1 MHSGFATERLELLEE
16 AKLTCDTIPSVYD
29 RVERL
34 RVVASVAQDVNLG
47 LARSLVTNAMQI
59 VNSESTEDADD
70 ERRRLVDFAYQIDPE
85 FATSLASSL
94 DSDRAR
100 RLARSRIDYQ
110 KLKSKFSDN
119 SDWTEGFEE
128 KSGKEYSRIAW
139 ELLGKLN
146 AGRIES
152 REMTSAAGFISVT
165 TKLSLKDSFP
175 ILSWVIQNS
184 IVRRSRSTRPNVS

>member
-1 MHSGFATERLELLEE
+1 
-16 AKLTCDTIPSVYD
+16 
-29 RVERL
+29 
-34 RVVASVAQDVNLG
+34 
-47 LARSLVTNAMQI
+47 
-59 VNSESTEDADD
+59 
-70 ERRRLVDFAYQIDPE
+70 
-85 FATSLASSL
+85 
-94 DSDRAR
+94 
-100 RLARSRIDYQ
+100 LARSRIDYQ